1 MRPQTCACA
10 VRFAC
15 FSSLLSK
22 VVPDLRV
29 ESSPPV
35 RGAPNRPRT
44 MLKRLTAMVMALI
57 LLPLAQV
64 ELFAQQGSWQ
74 GPPQYGQYAPNPYP
88 QNSPYYQQ
96 YAPNQPPAYGQPSY
110 PQPGYSQPQP
120 SPQPYAQ
127 QPYPSQPS
135 PNQYGQQP
143 YSQNPDGAPPYA
155 ELDRDD
161 SQPGYGSS
169 QSAPQPFSAEQL
181 EQMLAPIA
189 LYPDALLAQVLA
201 AATYPAQ
208 VAVADQWL
216 RSMGNAPSEQIA
228 AGADAQNW
236 DPSVKALTAF
246 PQVLAQMDH
255 DLSWTTDLGNAYYN
269 QPQDVLQ
276 TVQVMRQRAQAAGNL
291 QSTPQESVTEDQGNI
306 ELAPPDP
313 NTAYVPSYNPRNVYG
328 DPVQQYPGFS
338 LLDTLGSVFGSSPI
352 QYGLGIAMAAFNHTP
367 FGLLSWALDWLGNGI
382 SFNHSNYYSQS
393 TSVAHWGYGSGSGYA
408 GRDWAGGSGG
418 YGQGRFDQSRGDYAR
433 QGYGRDGYDWNR
445 GQDRERGYARP
456 PDRYPRS
463 YRGNGFA
470 DGREQGYTAR
480 PGYQREYG
488 RDNGY
493 GREGGYGSYVR
504 PALPQQFAYN
514 RPDNRAGNSF
524 AQRQQ
529 GIMPAR
535 PQPSIVQRYNSP
547 QSFARPA
554 YGSGFFG
561 GGSRSGGFSSP
572 PQQNWRIPQQG
583 GSFGQQSFSP
593 PHSSFFGRNNSGS
606 SYKSDH
612 SGGFHLFGSGHSS
625 SHSFSAPHFSS
636 PKPPKSFGG
645 GGHGG
650 GGGGGHS
657 SSHGGW
663 GHHH

>member
-1 MRPQTCACA
+1 MRPQTCHCA
-10 VRFAC
+10 VLFAR

-22 VVPDLRV
+22 VVSDPRV
-29 ESSPPV
+29 ELSPPI
-35 RGAPNRPRT
+35 RGAAKPPRT
-44 MLKRLTAMVMALI
+44 ILERLVALVMALI

-64 ELFAQQGSWQ
+64 ELFAQQGAWQ
-74 GPPQYGQYAPNPYP
+74 GSPQYGQYAPSPYP
-88 QNSPYYQQ
+88 QVSPRYQR
-96 YAPNQPPAYGQPSY
+96 YAPNQQPGYGQPNY
-110 PQPGYSQPQP
+110 PQPGYGQ
-120 SPQPYAQ
+120 
-127 QPYPSQPS
+127 SQPS

-143 YSQNPDGAPPYA
+143 YGQQAYDAPPYA

-161 SQPGYGSS
+161 SQPAYGPS
-169 QSAPQPFSAEQL
+169 QPAAQPFNAEQL

-228 AGADAQNW
+228 AGAASQNW

-246 PQVLAQMDH
+246 PQVLAQMDQ

-269 QPQDVLQ
+269 QTQDVLQ

-313 NTAYVPSYNPRNVYG
+313 NTAYVPSYNPWNVYG

-367 FGLLSWALDWLGNGI
+367 FGWLSWALDWLGNGI
-382 SFNHSNYYSQS
+382 SFNHSSYYSQS
-393 TSVAHWGYGSGSGYA
+393 TSVAHWGYGRGSGYGGREWA
-408 GRDWAGGSGG
+408 GRSGGQGG
-418 YGQGRFDQSRGDYAR
+418 YGGGRFDQPRGDYGR
-433 QGYGRDGYDWNR
+433 QGYGREGSDWNR
-445 GQDRERGYARP
+445 GQDRNREFARASDGYP
-456 PDRYPRS
+456 GNRS
-463 YRGNGFA
+463 YGGNGFA
-470 DGREQGYTAR
+470 DGRDRGYTAR

-488 RDNGY
+488 RENGS

-504 PALPQQFAYN
+504 PALPQQFAYSRPEN
-514 RPDNRAGNSF
+514 RTGNSF
-524 AQRQQ
+524 AQRPQA
-529 GIMPAR
+529 IMPAR
-535 PQPSIVQRYNSP
+535 PQPSITQRYNAP
-547 QSFARPA
+547 QSYARPS

-561 GGSRSGGFSSP
+561 GGNRPGGFSSP
-572 PQQNWRIPQQG
+572 SQQNWRAPQR

-606 SYKSDH
+606 SYKPER
-612 SGGFHLFGSGHSS
+612 SGGFHLFGGGHSS
-625 SHSFSAPHFSS
+625 SHSFSAPHFSA
-636 PKPPKSFGG
+636 PKAPKSFG

-650 GGGGGHS
+650 GGGGHS
-657 SSHGGW
+657 SGHGS

>member
-1 MRPQTCACA
+1 
-10 VRFAC
+10 
-15 FSSLLSK
+15 
-22 VVPDLRV
+22 
-29 ESSPPV
+29 
-35 RGAPNRPRT
+35 
-44 MLKRLTAMVMALI
+44 MALI

-74 GPPQYGQYAPNPYP
+74 SPPQYGQYGPNPYT
-88 QNSPYYQQ
+88 QGSPRYEQ
-96 YAPNQPPAYGQPSY
+96 YAPNQQPADGQPNY
-110 PQPGYSQPQP
+110 PQPGYGQPQP
-120 SPQPYAQ
+120 SR
-127 QPYPSQPS
+127 
-135 PNQYGQQP
+135 NQYGQQS
-143 YSQNPDGAPPYA
+143 YDTPPYV

-161 SQPGYGSS
+161 SQPGYGPS
-169 QSAPQPFSAEQL
+169 QPAAQPFTAEQL

-189 LYPDALLAQVLA
+189 LYPDAMLAQVLA

-208 VAVADQWL
+208 VAVANQWL

-246 PQVLAQMDH
+246 PQVLAQMDQ

-276 TVQVMRQRAQAAGNL
+276 TVQVMRKRAQAAGNL

-313 NTAYVPSYNPRNVYG
+313 NTAYVPSYNPWNVYG
-328 DPVQQYPGFS
+328 NPVQPYPGFS
-338 LLDTLGSVFGSSPI
+338 LLDTLGSIFGSSPI

-367 FGLLSWALDWLGNGI
+367 FGWLSWALDWLGNGI

-393 TSVAHWGYGSGSGYA
+393 TSVAHWGYGRGSGYA
-408 GRDWAGGSGG
+408 DREWAGRSGGSGAHG
-418 YGQGRFDQSRGDYAR
+418 GGRFDQPRGDY
-433 QGYGRDGYDWNR
+433 GREGSGWNR
-445 GQDRERGYARP
+445 GQDRNRESFRDSDGYP
-456 PDRYPRS
+456 SNGYPRNRT
-463 YRGNGFA
+463 YAGNGFA
-470 DGREQGYTAR
+470 DGRSRGYLAA

-488 RDNGY
+488 RGNGY
-493 GREGGYGSYVR
+493 GYEGRYGGSYVR
-504 PALPQQFAYN
+504 PALPQQFSYN
-514 RPDNRAGNSF
+514 RAENRLGNNF
-524 AQRQQ
+524 AQRPQ

-535 PQPSIVQRYNSP
+535 PQPFITQRYNPS

-554 YGSGFFG
+554 YGSGFLG

-572 PQQNWRIPQQG
+572 PQQNWRAPQR

-593 PHSSFFGRNNSGS
+593 PRSSFFGRNNSGS
-606 SYKSDH
+606 SYKPEH
-612 SGGFHLFGSGHSS
+612 SGGFHLFGGGHSS

-636 PKPPKSFGG
+636 PKAPKSFGG

-650 GGGGGHS
+650 GGGGHS
-657 SSHGGW
+657 SSHGSW